1 MPGLNELIKVFTG
14 ISDEKKMRKLFDEIF
29 TPAERETFEQR
40 WNLLRELQKGTSQR
54 EIASMYRLS
63 LCKITRGSKILK
75 NRNSVLS
82 EILDNYKNPPQPPG
96 GGLKS
101 RKIMT

>member
-1 MPGLNELIKVFTG
+1 MPGLSELIKVFAE

-40 WNLLRELQKGTSQR
+40 WNLLRELQKGTPQR
-54 EIASMYRLS
+54 EIASRYKLS

-75 NRNSVLS
+75 NKNSVLS
-82 EILDNYKNPPQPPG
+82 EILDPFKNE
-96 GGLKS
+96 K
-101 RKIMT
+101 

>member
-1 MPGLNELIKVFTG
+1 MPGLSELIKVFAE

-40 WNLLRELQKGTSQR
+40 WNLLRELQKGTPQR
-54 EIASMYRLS
+54 EIASRYKLS

-75 NRNSVLS
+75 NKNSVLS
-82 EILDNYKNPPQPPG
+82 EILNSFQKAPNPTE
-96 GGLKS
+96 
-101 RKIMT
+101 RA